1 MQAPPPLPRSS
12 FITTLGRIS
21 LLLACLTLAGAL
33 GQAAVAVAIRDA
45 TVAPVARL
53 VADPAMQPVL
63 GWMLGHRRLLSLL
76 GLLLALLFLASSW
89 GLLKRQEWARWGFI
103 AFLLVTAALNF
114 AGLPLAGQVIDG
126 MAGAFPAQFLDT
138 PEGRDFMVQMRA
150 NRIISMAMATVT
162 AVALAG
168 LHGWL
173 AWKLCTPQVRAEFT
187 PGAGGA

>member
-33 GQAAVAVAIRDA
+33 GQAAVAVAISDA
-45 TVAPVARL
+45 TVARL
-53 VADPAMQPVL
+53 VAEPAMPPML
-63 GWMLGHRRLLSLL
+63 GWMLGQRRLLSLL

-126 MAGAFPAQFLDT
+126 MTGAFPAQFLDT
-138 PEGRDFMVQMRA
+138 PEGRDFMIQMRA
-150 NRIISMAMATVT
+150 NRIVSMAMATVT
-162 AVALAG
+162 AVAFAC

-187 PGAGGA
+187 PGAGDA